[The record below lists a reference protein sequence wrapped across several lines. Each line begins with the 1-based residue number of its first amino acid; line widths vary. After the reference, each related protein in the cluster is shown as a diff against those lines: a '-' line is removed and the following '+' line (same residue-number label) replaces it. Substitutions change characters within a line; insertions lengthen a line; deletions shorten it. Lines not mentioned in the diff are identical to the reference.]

1 MDANDATQRG
11 TGISAVGIGRFGFRH
26 GPVRHGGN
34 QLPDGLRCQSGA
46 LRERVSSG
54 SAELFARRNFIVC
67 EIEGFT
73 GRQASPDD
81 RRALM
86 LPQYLL
92 VFDLR
97 AST

>member
-1 MDANDATQRG
+1 MQTTLRSAGLAFLLLASAGSASATDQSAMEETNCLMACDANQEHCANG
-11 TGISAVGIGRFGFRH
+11 Y
-26 GPVRHGGN
+26 
-34 QLPDGLRCQSGA
+34 
-46 LRERVSSG
+46 SSG

-81 RRALM
+81 RRALT